1 MQTKNFQRYF
11 QFLLIVLAAGS
22 IYPLIF
28 LRSGYQETILQVFG
42 LTPEQLNNIY
52 SALGFAFMA
61 GYFPS
66 GWLADR
72 FSTKKLL
79 FISLLICG
87 LAGLW
92 FAQIPSHSIVI
103 IIFIIWGTFS
113 VFTFWAAHL
122 RIVKLLTREGEEGRF
137 FGILDGGRGVV
148 EAGLA
153 TIAMYIF
160 ASVSNNAEMG
170 TTMALQGV
178 IYLYS
183 FFMIGIS
190 VLVLLFVQDG
200 SKSAE
205 DGNTDKEKTSINEV
219 LRIFI
224 SDLRKLMVNKYVWL
238 MGFIICMSY
247 AVYWTIF
254 YVGGFLQTNI
264 SVDAIRVAQVMV
276 VSLWMRPV
284 GGVLGGFLADKFN
297 KNIVLAIALAF
308 ASASLVAL
316 AIVPVVA
323 PQFFFEAM
331 IICFSLMIFIVRG
344 IYWALLGDCKIPT
357 PVLGLA
363 IGFIS
368 FLAYLPDILTP
379 ISSTVLLN
387 IFGETT
393 GQNAFF
399 IFSAVLGA
407 VGIILTFIFDKA
419 LKCEKSQQERLS

>member
-28 LRSGYQETILQVFG
+28 LRSGYQETILLVFG
-42 LTPEQLNNIY
+42 LSPEQLNNIY
-52 SALGFAFMA
+52 SALGFAFIA

-92 FAQIPSHSIVI
+92 FAQIPSHSMVI
-103 IIFIIWGTFS
+103 IIFIIWGIFS
-113 VFTFWAAHL
+113 VFTFWSAHL

-170 TTMALQGV
+170 TTVALQGV

-183 FFMIGIS
+183 FFMIAIS
-190 VLVLLFVQDG
+190 VLVLLFVQDS
-200 SKSAE
+200 SKSA
-205 DGNTDKEKTSINEV
+205 DDSIKDSEKTTSKE
-219 LRIFI
+219 LMRTFI
-224 SDLRKLMVNKYVWL
+224 SDLRKLMANKYVWL

-308 ASASLVAL
+308 ASISLVAL
-316 AIVPVVA
+316 AVVPAVA
-323 PQFFFEAM
+323 PQFFFETM
-331 IICFSLMIFIVRG
+331 IVCFSLMVFIVRG
-344 IYWALLGDCKIPT
+344 IYWALLGDCKIPI

-368 FLAYLPDILTP
+368 FLAYLPDVLTP

-399 IFSAVLGA
+399 VFNAMLG
-407 VGIILTFIFDKA
+407 VIGIILILIFDRA
-419 LKCEKSQQERLS
+419 LKRDKS